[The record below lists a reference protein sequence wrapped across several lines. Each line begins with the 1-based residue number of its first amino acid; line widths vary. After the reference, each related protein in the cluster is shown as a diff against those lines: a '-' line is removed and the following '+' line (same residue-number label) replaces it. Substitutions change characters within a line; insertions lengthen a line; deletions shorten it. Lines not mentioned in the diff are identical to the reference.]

1 MIRRL
6 SMATA
11 AALVALAGAASAQQP
26 AASPERRVRGV
37 IVEVAGSSFTMKTA
51 DGQAVKVQ
59 LAEKARIASVSKADL
74 GAISQNE
81 FLGTAAVPSADGTLR
96 ALEVHLFPESMR
108 GTGEGHRP
116 WDLQAGS
123 TMTNGTVS
131 AVADAP
137 APPSTMTNAN
147 VAKVSKD
154 AGGVT
159 LLLTYPAGQQTVVVA
174 AGTPVVRLS
183 PADRSVLVP
192 GARAFAA
199 GPAGSDGTVTAS
211 RVFAGVGGAE
221 PPM

>member
-1 MIRRL
+1 MTRRI
-6 SMATA
+6 SMLTA
-11 AALVALAGAASAQQP
+11 AAFVALAGAASAQQP
-26 AASPERRVRGV
+26 APSPERRVRGV

-51 DGQAVKVQ
+51 DGKVVKVQ
-59 LAEKARIASVSKADL
+59 LADKARIAAVSKADL
-74 GAISQNE
+74 GAIARNE
-81 FLGTAAVPSADGTLR
+81 FVGTAAVPMADGSLR

-116 WDLQAGS
+116 WDLEAGS
-123 TMTNGTVS
+123 TMTNGTVA
-131 AVADAP
+131 AVDGAP

-147 VAKVSKD
+147 VAKVSKE
-154 AGGVT
+154 AGGLT
-159 LLLTYPAGQQTVVVA
+159 LLLSYPAGQQTVVVA

-183 PADRSVLVP
+183 PADQSVLVP

-199 GPAGSDGTVTAS
+199 GPAGSDGTVTAG

>member
-1 MIRRL
+1 MIRRISVL
-6 SMATA
+6 TA

-26 AASPERRVRGV
+26 APSPERRVRGV

-51 DGQAVKVQ
+51 DGKVVKVQ
-59 LAEKARIASVSKADL
+59 LADKARIASVSKADL
-74 GAISQNE
+74 GAIAQNE
-81 FLGTAAVPSADGTLR
+81 FVGTAAVPMADGSLR

-116 WDLQAGS
+116 WDLEAGS
-123 TMTNGTVS
+123 TMTNGTVA
-131 AVADAP
+131 AVDGAP
-137 APPSTMTNAN
+137 APQSTMTNAN
-147 VAKVSKD
+147 VAKVSKE
-154 AGGVT
+154 AGGLT
-159 LLLTYPAGQQTVVVA
+159 LLLSYPAGQQTVVVA

-199 GPAGSDGTVTAS
+199 GPAGPDGTVTAG

>member
-1 MIRRL
+1 MTRRI
-6 SMATA
+6 SMVTA
-11 AALVALAGAASAQQP
+11 VAVVAMAGAASAQQP
-26 AASPERRVRGV
+26 SASPERRVRGV
-37 IVEVAGSSFTMKTA
+37 IVDVAGSTFTVKTA

-59 LAEKARIASVSKADL
+59 LADKARIASVSRADL
-74 GAISQNE
+74 GAIAQDE
-81 FLGTAAVPSADGTLR
+81 FVGTAAVPMADGSLR

-116 WDLQAGS
+116 WDLEAGS
-123 TMTNGTVS
+123 TMTNATVA
-131 AVADAP
+131 AVAGAP
-137 APPSTMTNAN
+137 PPPSTMTNAN

-199 GPAGSDGTVTAS
+199 GPAGPDGTVTAS